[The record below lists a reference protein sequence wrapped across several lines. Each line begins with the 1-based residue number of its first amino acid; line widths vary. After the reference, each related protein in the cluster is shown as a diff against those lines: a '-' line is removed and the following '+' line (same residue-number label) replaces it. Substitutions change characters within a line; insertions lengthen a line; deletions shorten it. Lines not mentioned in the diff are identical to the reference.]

1 VYKLNAVV
9 DCVCLQEELPAGGS
23 VLQRTNA
30 EQCISESCL
39 YLRKSTR
46 FVNIILRKP
55 RLFGLISTV
64 TKITNEFGE
73 ICAFQIHSPDVSTT
87 THQ

>member
-46 FVNIILRKP
+46 FVNI
-55 RLFGLISTV
+55 
-64 TKITNEFGE
+64 
-73 ICAFQIHSPDVSTT
+73 
-87 THQ
+87 